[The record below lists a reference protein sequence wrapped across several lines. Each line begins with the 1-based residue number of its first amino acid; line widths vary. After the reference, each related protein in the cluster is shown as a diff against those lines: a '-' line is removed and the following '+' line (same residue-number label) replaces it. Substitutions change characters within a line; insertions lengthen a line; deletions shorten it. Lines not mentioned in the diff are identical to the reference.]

1 MLVFPS
7 NEHLSPHKFNINK
20 SIGIFV
26 GKNEL
31 KNFVY
36 KNNLPLGIVINNSD
50 DVQLVADR
58 IMQLPGTCI

>member
-1 MLVFPS
+1 MILEGPFGT
-7 NEHLSPHKFNINK
+7 LSIEIKFGSAIK
-20 SIGIFV
+20 QRQIQT
-26 GKNEL
+26 L